1 MASPNSNLS
10 FSPNSPNKESKI
22 FRDIITTPYEK
33 VLKILYDIKIFISK
47 YDNSSFLLNQLDWVI
62 SIISSHTLYDFT
74 INDSQNKK
82 IEKYQK
88 EIPEFKNFINFIS
101 EYNGQINIMKRYSDL
116 INESVKNLEDKH
128 SATFE
133 KLGLLYPSLNYKKNT
148 ISILRNS
155 IFKSAIT
162 FDEANSF
169 LIKSKSE
176 EKKIKKN
183 LKDLN
188 NNNTNKII
196 RRMKNSYTINYEIKD
211 EFLQKNKKFSFNNAI
226 NKIKKIKSNPNILNI
241 LGDTFQ
247 KDRNLKTNL
256 KEIKSINN
264 IKLNAN
270 KEILNFP
277 NKKKKNY
284 RHQST
289 TKEIEK
295 INLSPLKNFSQI
307 SNLLE
312 LEKKLTQTNFP
323 INSIMKP
330 NFNIHELKN
339 IIGYNNVLPLIGKI
353 IFHFFSLNEK
363 IININ
368 KLDNFLQSISKHY
381 NQNVLYH
388 NSIHAADVTQNIAF
402 FINNSNFEEKIYTNI
417 NDILSLLTASLGHDL
432 GHPGLNTNYLIN
444 SYDEK
449 TLIYN
454 DISPLENYHSSLLFK
469 IIRKDSCNIFDK
481 FSDFDFRTLR
491 KRIICEILSTDMK
504 IHSKVLSVIKS
515 KLINNPNKILISKD
529 SKNIFEEQQSIF
541 NFIVHCADI
550 SHNAKSF
557 DISLKWVKLLSL
569 ELWKQGDKEK
579 EKNLPISFLC
589 DRNNYDIPKSQIGFI
604 KGFIIPTFDVLT
616 EIFPSL
622 LFLKNN
628 AFNNLKI
635 WENLSKDNR
644 KKGWSLDKSNNSYS
658 NSDESSY
665 ESFSENDNDSSDDFL
680 FDNNNDNNNNDNNND
695 DDNNEPNDEK
705 LLIINLLNYKYNHK
719 N

>member
-1 MASPNSNLS
+1 MSSPNSNIS
-10 FSPNSPNKESKI
+10 FSPNSPNRESKI
-22 FRDIITTPYEK
+22 FKDIIITPYEK
-33 VLKILYDIKIFISK
+33 VLQILYDIKIFISK
-47 YDNSSFLLNQLDWVI
+47 YDNSYFLLNKLDWVI
-62 SIISSHTLYDFT
+62 SVISSHTLYDFT

-101 EYNGQINIMKRYSDL
+101 EYNGQINIMKKYSEL

-155 IFKSAIT
+155 IFKRAIT
-162 FDEANSF
+162 FNEANSF
-169 LIKSKSE
+169 FIKSKSE
-176 EKKIKKN
+176 EKKMKKN
-183 LKDLN
+183 LKEKDLN
-188 NNNTNKII
+188 NNKNNKIF
-196 RRMKNSYTINYEIKD
+196 RRTKNSSTINYEIKD
-211 EFLQKNKKFSFNNAI
+211 EFLQNKKFSFNNSI
-226 NKIKKIKSNPNILNI
+226 NKMKKIKSNTNII
-241 LGDTFQ
+241 EDIFE
-247 KDRNLKTNL
+247 KPINLKSNS
-256 KEIKSINN
+256 KEKNSINY
-264 IKLNAN
+264 IKL
-270 KEILNFP
+270 KS
-277 NKKKKNY
+277 NKKLINFHNQKKNNY

-289 TKEIEK
+289 TKNIEK
-295 INLSPLKNFSQI
+295 INLSPVKNFSQI
-307 SNLLE
+307 TNLIE
-312 LEKKLTQTNFP
+312 LEKKLSQTNFQ
-323 INSIMKP
+323 IKSIMEP

-339 IIGYNNVLPLIGKI
+339 IIGYNNIIPLIGKI

-368 KLDNFLQSISKHY
+368 KLDNFLQTISKNY

-557 DISLKWVKLLSL
+557 NISLKWVKLLSL

-579 EKNLPISFLC
+579 EKKLPISFLC
-589 DRNNYDIPKSQIGFI
+589 DRNNFDIPKSQIGFI

-635 WENLSKDNR
+635 WENLSKENR
-644 KKGWSLDKSNNSYS
+644 KKGWSLDKSNHSYS
-658 NSDESSY
+658 SSSDSSY
-665 ESFSENDNDSSDDFL
+665 ESFSENDSESNENII
-680 FDNNNDNNNNDNNND
+680 FDNNNNNSSDNENEND
-695 DDNNEPNDEK
+695 DNK
-705 LLIINLLNYKYNHK
+705 LLIINLLNNKYNQK

>member
-1 MASPNSNLS
+1 MSSPNSNIS
-10 FSPNSPNKESKI
+10 FSPNSPNRESKI
-22 FRDIITTPYEK
+22 FKDIIITPYEK
-33 VLKILYDIKIFISK
+33 VLQILYDIKIFISK
-47 YDNSSFLLNQLDWVI
+47 YDNSYFLLNKLDWVI
-62 SIISSHTLYDFT
+62 SVISSHTLYDFT

-101 EYNGQINIMKRYSDL
+101 EYNGQINIMKKYSEL

-155 IFKSAIT
+155 IFKRAIT
-162 FDEANSF
+162 FNEANSF
-169 LIKSKSE
+169 FIKSKSE
-176 EKKIKKN
+176 EKKMKKN
-183 LKDLN
+183 LKEKDLN
-188 NNNTNKII
+188 NNKNNKIF
-196 RRMKNSYTINYEIKD
+196 RRTKNSSTINYEIKD
-211 EFLQKNKKFSFNNAI
+211 EFLQNKKFSFNNSI
-226 NKIKKIKSNPNILNI
+226 NKIKKIKSNTNII
-241 LGDTFQ
+241 EDSFE
-247 KDRNLKTNL
+247 KPINLKSNS
-256 KEIKSINN
+256 KEKNSINYK
-264 IKLNAN
+264 KL
-270 KEILNFP
+270 KS
-277 NKKKKNY
+277 NKKLINFHNQKKNNY

-289 TKEIEK
+289 TKNIEK

-307 SNLLE
+307 TNLIE
-312 LEKKLTQTNFP
+312 LEKKLSQTNFQ
-323 INSIMKP
+323 IKSIMEP

-339 IIGYNNVLPLIGKI
+339 IIGYNNIIPLIGKI

-368 KLDNFLQSISKHY
+368 KLDNFLQTISKNY

-557 DISLKWVKLLSL
+557 NISLKWVKLLSL

-579 EKNLPISFLC
+579 EKKLPISFLC
-589 DRNNYDIPKSQIGFI
+589 DRNNFDIPKSQIGFI

-635 WENLSKDNR
+635 WENLSKENR
-644 KKGWSLDKSNNSYS
+644 KKGWSLDKSNHSYS
-658 NSDESSY
+658 SSSDSSY
-665 ESFSENDNDSSDDFL
+665 ESFSENDSESNENII
-680 FDNNNDNNNNDNNND
+680 FDNNNNNSSDNENEND
-695 DDNNEPNDEK
+695 DNK
-705 LLIINLLNYKYNHK
+705 LLIINLLNNKYNQK

>member
-1 MASPNSNLS
+1 MSSPNSNIS
-10 FSPNSPNKESKI
+10 FSPNSPNRESKI
-22 FRDIITTPYEK
+22 FKDIIITPYEK
-33 VLKILYDIKIFISK
+33 VLQILYDIKIFISK
-47 YDNSSFLLNQLDWVI
+47 YDNSYFLLNKLDWVI
-62 SIISSHTLYDFT
+62 SVISSHTLYDFT

-101 EYNGQINIMKRYSDL
+101 EYNGQINIMKKYSEL

-155 IFKSAIT
+155 IFKRAIT
-162 FDEANSF
+162 FNEANSF
-169 LIKSKSE
+169 FIKSKSE
-176 EKKIKKN
+176 EKKMKKN
-183 LKDLN
+183 LKEKDLN
-188 NNNTNKII
+188 NNKNNKIF
-196 RRMKNSYTINYEIKD
+196 RRTKNSSTINYEIKD
-211 EFLQKNKKFSFNNAI
+211 EFLQNKKFSFNNSI
-226 NKIKKIKSNPNILNI
+226 NKIKKIKSNTNII
-241 LGDTFQ
+241 EDSFE
-247 KDRNLKTNL
+247 KPINLKSNS
-256 KEIKSINN
+256 KEKNSINY
-264 IKLNAN
+264 IKL
-270 KEILNFP
+270 KS
-277 NKKKKNY
+277 NKKLINFHNQKKNNY

-289 TKEIEK
+289 TKNIEK

-307 SNLLE
+307 TNLIE
-312 LEKKLTQTNFP
+312 LEKKLSQTNFQ
-323 INSIMKP
+323 IKSIMEP

-339 IIGYNNVLPLIGKI
+339 IIGYNNIIPLIGKI

-368 KLDNFLQSISKHY
+368 KLDNFLQTISKNY

-557 DISLKWVKLLSL
+557 NISLKWVKLLSL

-579 EKNLPISFLC
+579 EKKLPISFLC
-589 DRNNYDIPKSQIGFI
+589 DRNNFDIPKSQIGFI

-635 WENLSKDNR
+635 WENLSKENR
-644 KKGWSLDKSNNSYS
+644 KKGWSLDKSNHSYS
-658 NSDESSY
+658 SSSDSSY
-665 ESFSENDNDSSDDFL
+665 ESFSENDSESNENII
-680 FDNNNDNNNNDNNND
+680 FDNNNNNSSDNENEND
-695 DDNNEPNDEK
+695 DNK
-705 LLIINLLNYKYNHK
+705 LLIINLLNNKYNQK

>member
-1 MASPNSNLS
+1 MSSPNSNIS
-10 FSPNSPNKESKI
+10 FSPNSPNRESKI
-22 FRDIITTPYEK
+22 FKDIIITPYEK
-33 VLKILYDIKIFISK
+33 VLQILYDIKIFISK
-47 YDNSSFLLNQLDWVI
+47 YDNSYFLLNKLDWVI
-62 SIISSHTLYDFT
+62 SVISSHTLYDFT

-101 EYNGQINIMKRYSDL
+101 EYNGQINIMKKYSEL

-155 IFKSAIT
+155 IFKRAIT
-162 FDEANSF
+162 FNEANSF
-169 LIKSKSE
+169 FIKSKSE
-176 EKKIKKN
+176 EKKMKKN
-183 LKDLN
+183 LKEKDLN
-188 NNNTNKII
+188 NNKNNKIF
-196 RRMKNSYTINYEIKD
+196 RRTKNSSTINYEIKD
-211 EFLQKNKKFSFNNAI
+211 EFLQNKKFSFNNSI
-226 NKIKKIKSNPNILNI
+226 NKMKKIKSNTNII
-241 LGDTFQ
+241 EDSFE
-247 KDRNLKTNL
+247 KPINLKSNS
-256 KEIKSINN
+256 KEKNSINY
-264 IKLNAN
+264 IKL
-270 KEILNFP
+270 KS
-277 NKKKKNY
+277 NKKLINFHNQKKNNY

-289 TKEIEK
+289 TKNIEK
-295 INLSPLKNFSQI
+295 INLSPVKNFSQI
-307 SNLLE
+307 TNLIE
-312 LEKKLTQTNFP
+312 LEKKLSQTNFQ
-323 INSIMKP
+323 IKSIMEP

-339 IIGYNNVLPLIGKI
+339 IIGYNNIIPLIGKI

-368 KLDNFLQSISKHY
+368 KLDNFLQTISKNY

-557 DISLKWVKLLSL
+557 NISLKWVKLLSL

-579 EKNLPISFLC
+579 EKKLPISFLC
-589 DRNNYDIPKSQIGFI
+589 DRNNFDIPKSQIGFI

-635 WENLSKDNR
+635 WENLSKENR
-644 KKGWSLDKSNNSYS
+644 KKGWSLDKSNHSYS
-658 NSDESSY
+658 SSSDSSY
-665 ESFSENDNDSSDDFL
+665 ESFSENDSESNENII
-680 FDNNNDNNNNDNNND
+680 FDNNNNNSSDNENEND
-695 DDNNEPNDEK
+695 DNK
-705 LLIINLLNYKYNHK
+705 LLIINLLNNKYNQK

>member
-1 MASPNSNLS
+1 MSSPNSNIS
-10 FSPNSPNKESKI
+10 FSPNSPNRESKI
-22 FRDIITTPYEK
+22 FKDIIITPYEK
-33 VLKILYDIKIFISK
+33 VLQILYDIKIFISK
-47 YDNSSFLLNQLDWVI
+47 YDNSYFLLNKLDWVI
-62 SIISSHTLYDFT
+62 SVISSHTLYDFT

-101 EYNGQINIMKRYSDL
+101 EYNGQINIMKKYSEL

-155 IFKSAIT
+155 IFKRAIT
-162 FDEANSF
+162 FNEANSF
-169 LIKSKSE
+169 FIKSKSE
-176 EKKIKKN
+176 EKKMKKN
-183 LKDLN
+183 LKEKDLN
-188 NNNTNKII
+188 NNKNNKIF
-196 RRMKNSYTINYEIKD
+196 RRTKNSSTINYEIKD
-211 EFLQKNKKFSFNNAI
+211 EFLQNKKFSFNNSI
-226 NKIKKIKSNPNILNI
+226 NKIKKIKSNTNII
-241 LGDTFQ
+241 EDSFE
-247 KDRNLKTNL
+247 KPINLKSNS
-256 KEIKSINN
+256 KEKNSINY
-264 IKLNAN
+264 IKL
-270 KEILNFP
+270 KS
-277 NKKKKNY
+277 NKKLINFHNQKKNNY

-289 TKEIEK
+289 TKNIEK
-295 INLSPLKNFSQI
+295 INLSPVKNFSQI
-307 SNLLE
+307 TNLIE
-312 LEKKLTQTNFP
+312 LEKKLSQTNFQ
-323 INSIMKP
+323 IKSIMEP

-339 IIGYNNVLPLIGKI
+339 IIGYNNIIPLIGKI

-368 KLDNFLQSISKHY
+368 KLDNFLQTISKNY

-515 KLINNPNKILISKD
+515 KLINPNKILISKD

-557 DISLKWVKLLSL
+557 NISLKWVKLLSL

-579 EKNLPISFLC
+579 EKKLPISFLC
-589 DRNNYDIPKSQIGFI
+589 DRNNFDIPKSQIGFI

-635 WENLSKDNR
+635 WENLSKENR
-644 KKGWSLDKSNNSYS
+644 KKGWSLDKSNHSYS
-658 NSDESSY
+658 SSSDSSY
-665 ESFSENDNDSSDDFL
+665 ESFSENDSESNENII
-680 FDNNNDNNNNDNNND
+680 FDNNNNNSSDNENEND
-695 DDNNEPNDEK
+695 DNK
-705 LLIINLLNYKYNHK
+705 LLIINLLNNKYNQK